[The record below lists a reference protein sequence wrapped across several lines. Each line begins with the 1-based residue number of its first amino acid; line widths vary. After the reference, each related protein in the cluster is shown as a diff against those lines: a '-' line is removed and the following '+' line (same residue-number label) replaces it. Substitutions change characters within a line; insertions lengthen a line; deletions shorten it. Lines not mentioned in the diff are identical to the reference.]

1 MKCKEKDPSQHHTS
15 TLISIFYHQTRTLLS
30 DFAMGVLSRFAVAV
44 AALYVP
50 LIAADTPAS
59 QPRITSVQYSG
70 NGCPNDASR
79 SGSFN
84 DPTFTYN
91 RFAAVLPG
99 VNQTVNCEIHVQAA
113 GASAGWQV
121 ALSDVNI
128 DGHLVLDQGT
138 RLDYYTTV
146 YYSENAGSTVWH
158 FLLEHKSRKTN
169 NSFHRQRPVNTLAIP
184 EEAHSTILSLYTKI

>member
-1 MKCKEKDPSQHHTS
+1 
-15 TLISIFYHQTRTLLS
+15 
-30 DFAMGVLSRFAVAV
+30 MGALSRFAVAV
-44 AALYVP
+44 AAVLSVP
-50 LIAADTPAS
+50 VAMADEPPS

-79 SGSFN
+79 TGGFN

-99 VNQTVNCEIHVQAA
+99 VNQTVNCEIHVQAT

-121 ALSDVNI
+121 ALSDVTVA
-128 DGHLVLDQGT
+128 GHLTLDPGT

-146 YYSENAGSTVWH
+146 FYSENAGSTC
-158 FLLEHKSRKTN
+158 TA
-169 NSFHRQRPVNTLAIP
+169 RQRKSNTGTSRLDAQVVLHQDITAPVWSQCIGGDGSP
-184 EEAHSTILSLYTKI
+184 GILNVNFRGALTGNGHAYFEVATENWDFIWRRC

>member
-1 MKCKEKDPSQHHTS
+1 
-15 TLISIFYHQTRTLLS
+15 
-30 DFAMGVLSRFAVAV
+30 MGALSRFAVAV

-50 LIAADTPAS
+50 LATADTPAS

-79 SGSFN
+79 SGGFS

-91 RFAAVLPG
+91 RFAASLPG
-99 VNQTVNCEIHVQAA
+99 VNQTVNCEIHVQST

-128 DGHLVLDQGT
+128 SGHVVLDQGT

-146 YYSENAGSTVWH
+146 YYSENAGATVC
-158 FLLEHKSRKTN
+158 LCCISG
-169 NSFHRQRPVNTLAIP
+169 
-184 EEAHSTILSLYTKI
+184 

>member
-1 MKCKEKDPSQHHTS
+1 
-15 TLISIFYHQTRTLLS
+15 
-30 DFAMGVLSRFAVAV
+30 MGALSRITVAI
-44 AALYVP
+44 AALYAP
-50 LIAADTPAS
+50 LAAADTPAS

-79 SGSFN
+79 SGSFS

-99 VNQTVNCEIHVQAA
+99 TNQTVNCEIHVQAA
-113 GASAGWQV
+113 GGSAGWQV

-146 YYSENAGSTVWH
+146 YYSENAGSTTTARQHISNNGGSTLDYPVSLRQDITKPVWSECIGGDGSPGI
-158 FLLEHKSRKTN
+158 LN
-169 NSFHRQRPVNTLAIP
+169 VNFRGALTGGGHAYFEVFTENWDFIWRRC
-184 EEAHSTILSLYTKI
+184 

>member
-1 MKCKEKDPSQHHTS
+1 
-15 TLISIFYHQTRTLLS
+15 
-30 DFAMGVLSRFAVAV
+30 MGVLSRFAVAV

-50 LIAADTPAS
+50 LTAADTPAS

-146 YYSENAGSTVWH
+146 YYSENAGSTTTARQHISNTGGSTLDYPVTLHQDITKPVWSDCIGGDGSPGI
-158 FLLEHKSRKTN
+158 LN
-169 NSFHRQRPVNTLAIP
+169 VNFRGALTGSGHAYFEVFTENWDFIWRRC
-184 EEAHSTILSLYTKI
+184 